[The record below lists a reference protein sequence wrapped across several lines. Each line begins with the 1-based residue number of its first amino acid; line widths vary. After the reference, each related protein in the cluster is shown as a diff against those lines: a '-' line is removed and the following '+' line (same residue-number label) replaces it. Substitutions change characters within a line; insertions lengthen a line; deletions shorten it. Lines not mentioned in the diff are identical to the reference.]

1 MTDSL
6 NVQIAKLLGW
16 TEMRVEEWN
25 DCTPGAEDNSYT
37 RDFLTGIESHS
48 TIRQPVPD
56 YEHSLDASAAVL
68 PMHLEL
74 EFEYA
79 RFHADTHMAWI
90 YVPEEDDILGEGAT
104 RAEALAHALLAW
116 AMVQRGNGPLAE
128 KGNGDER

>member
-6 NVQIAKLLGW
+6 NVQIALALGW
-16 TEMRVEEWN
+16 TVYKKYPSWWVLRNTEGQDVGVMSFDPSDRWQ
-25 DCTPGAEDNSYT
+25 
-37 RDFLTGIESHS
+37 H
-48 TIRQPVPD
+48 VPD
-56 YEHSLDASAAVL
+56 YEHSLDACAAAL
-68 PMHLEL
+68 PVHLEL